1 MPKSPCCSAKPN
13 RACSSNSK
21 SSKRRV
27 PSRILDVGSGPG
39 RASGVMKGRW
49 PKSEVIALDIAL
61 PMLRQVPKHTRFWRP
76 VKRVCAE
83 AAHLP
88 FADNSIDLIFSNL
101 CLQWVPDL
109 PAALAEFRRVLREDG
124 LLLFSSFGPDTLIE
138 LREAYLQAGERHPP
152 LSPFAAIQQVGDAMI
167 AAGFRNPVLDRDL
180 FTLTY
185 PRRDVPAAR
194 IARHRRR
201 RCARAAAARPGRQVT
216 PGADDRRLRNAAPGR
231 PPAEHLGSDHRDGLG
246 AGSRER
252 RGGKATPMSPAS
264 RPIPREAA
272 SDSPLTIRCR
282 DSARAWRRVALRPAP
297 GSSRAP
303 LRRPR
308 CRRA

>member
-1 MPKSPCCSAKPN
+1 MSTPLRPPVFDRRRLQHSFGRAAAGYAEVAVLQRETESRLLEQLEVLEEKMPA
-13 RACSSNSK
+13 
-21 SSKRRV
+21 
-27 PSRILDVGSGPG
+27 RILDVGSGPG
-39 RASGVMKGRW
+39 RASGVIKGRW

-76 VKRVCAE
+76 VRRVCAE

-185 PRRDVPAAR
+185 PDAMSLLRELRAIGAGDARVQRPRGLGGKSRQARMIAAYETLRHEDRLPSTWDVITAMAW
-194 IARHRRR
+194 
-201 RCARAAAARPGRQVT
+201 
-216 PGADDRRLRNAAPGR
+216 APGPGTPR
-231 PPAEHLGSDHRDGLG
+231 REGNADVASFPADR
-246 AGSRER
+246 
-252 RGGKATPMSPAS
+252 
-264 RPIPREAA
+264 IPR
-272 SDSPLTIRCR
+272 R
-282 DSARAWRRVALRPAP
+282 
-297 GSSRAP
+297 SR
-303 LRRPR
+303 
-308 CRRA
+308 